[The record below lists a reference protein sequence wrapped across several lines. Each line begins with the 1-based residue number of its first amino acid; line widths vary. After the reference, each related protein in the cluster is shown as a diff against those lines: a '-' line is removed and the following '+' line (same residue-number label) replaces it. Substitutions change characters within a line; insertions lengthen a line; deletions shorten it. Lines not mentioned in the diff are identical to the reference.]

1 MNRDPAVM
9 ARIIQEFATELTRAP
24 LYECGHADAWQ
35 KVQRAD
41 AIEDLLV
48 ALGYCE
54 GYADCARLAC
64 PRDSPAWR
72 IAHTLATAARTLAHL
87 LRATISVDVNGP
99 ITTYRAELAELLSRR
114 RDPRSTAR

>member
-1 MNRDPAVM
+1 MNREPAVVT
-9 ARIIQEFATELTRAP
+9 RIIQDFATELTRAP

-35 KVQRAD
+35 HVQRAD
-41 AIEDLLV
+41 TIEDLLV

-64 PRDSPAWR
+64 PWDSPAWR
-72 IAHTLATAARTLAHL
+72 IADTLATAARTLAHL
-87 LRATISVDVNGP
+87 LRATTCVDADGP
-99 ITTYRAELAELLSRR
+99 VTTYRAELADLLTGQ

>member
-1 MNRDPAVM
+1 MNREPAVVT
-9 ARIIQEFATELTRAP
+9 RIIQDFAAELTRAP

-35 KVQRAD
+35 HVQRAD
-41 AIEDLLV
+41 TIEELLV

-64 PRDSPAWR
+64 PWDSPAWR
-72 IAHTLATAARTLAHL
+72 IADTLATAARTLAHL
-87 LRATISVDVNGP
+87 LRATNAVDADGP
-99 ITTYRAELAELLSRR
+99 VTTYRGELADLLVRQ

>member
-1 MNRDPAVM
+1 VSRDPAVV

-24 LYECGHADAWQ
+24 LYECEHADAWQ

-41 AIEDLLV
+41 AIEDLLL

-64 PRDSPAWR
+64 PWDSPAWR
-72 IAHTLATAARTLAHL
+72 IADTLATAARTLAHL
-87 LRATISVDVNGP
+87 LRATTCVDADGP
-99 ITTYRAELAELLSRR
+99 VTTYRAELADLLTGQ